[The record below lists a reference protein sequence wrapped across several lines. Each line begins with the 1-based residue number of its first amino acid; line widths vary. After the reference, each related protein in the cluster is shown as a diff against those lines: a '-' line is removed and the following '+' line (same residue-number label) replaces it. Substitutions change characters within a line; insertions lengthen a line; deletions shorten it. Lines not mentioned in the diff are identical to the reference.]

1 MKNKLKRIL
10 GVITAISLLLQ
21 MSFVITSNAAEYF
34 SLDFESATDTMGWTS
49 ANAPGDM
56 SIATDED
63 NSINKYFKFA
73 NTNGSGTRNAYY
85 TFDSDAQTTE
95 NGLEVFANHGVFK
108 EENVLGQKFI
118 VNADLVCDTRSAGKE
133 DNLEKS
139 VNYAE
144 VCNLITKVM
153 RNNTFKLIEAA
164 AENIAEKIL
173 LEYDLI
179 REVTI
184 TLKKP
189 WAPIMMSVDTVEV
202 SITRKWHRAYIALG
216 SNMGDSKGHLDGA
229 VKELDADK
237 YCRVK
242 KVSEFIVTEPV
253 GGVEQD
259 DFLNGC
265 LELETLYT
273 PYELLVFL
281 HKIEQAHNRERI
293 VHWGPRTLDLDII
306 LYDDVVMYE
315 DDLIIPHIEMENREF
330 VLKPLCEIAPY
341 IKNPVNGKS
350 IKQLLSEIQ
359 K

>member
-1 MKNKLKRIL
+1 
-10 GVITAISLLLQ
+10 
-21 MSFVITSNAAEYF
+21 
-34 SLDFESATDTMGWTS
+34 
-49 ANAPGDM
+49 
-56 SIATDED
+56 
-63 NSINKYFKFA
+63 
-73 NTNGSGTRNAYY
+73 
-85 TFDSDAQTTE
+85 
-95 NGLEVFANHGVFK
+95 
-108 EENVLGQKFI
+108 
-118 VNADLVCDTRSAGKE
+118 
-133 DNLEKS
+133 
-139 VNYAE
+139 
-144 VCNLITKVM
+144 
-153 RNNTFKLIEAA
+153 
-164 AENIAEKIL
+164 
-173 LEYDLI
+173 
-179 REVTI
+179 
-184 TLKKP
+184 
-189 WAPIMMSVDTVEV
+189 
-202 SITRKWHRAYIALG
+202 
-216 SNMGDSKGHLDGA
+216 MGDSKGHLDGA

-237 YCRVK
+237 CCRVK

-273 PYELLVFL
+273 PYELLDFL

>member
-1 MKNKLKRIL
+1 MDK
-10 GVITAISLLLQ
+10 IS
-21 MSFVITSNAAEYF
+21 I
-34 SLDFESATDTMGWTS
+34 
-49 ANAPGDM
+49 
-56 SIATDED
+56 
-63 NSINKYFKFA
+63 
-73 NTNGSGTRNAYY
+73 R
-85 TFDSDAQTTE
+85 
-95 NGLEVFANHGVFK
+95 GLEVFANHGVFK

-118 VNADLVCDTRSAGKE
+118 VNAELVCDTRSAGKE

-173 LEYDLI
+173 LEYYLI

-237 YCRVK
+237 CCRVK

-253 GGVEQD
+253 GDVEQD

-273 PYELLVFL
+273 PYELLDFL
-281 HKIEQAHNRERI
+281 HKIEQAHNRKRI

-350 IKQLLSEIQ
+350 IKQLLSEI
-359 K
+359 

>member
-1 MKNKLKRIL
+1 MDK
-10 GVITAISLLLQ
+10 IS
-21 MSFVITSNAAEYF
+21 I
-34 SLDFESATDTMGWTS
+34 
-49 ANAPGDM
+49 
-56 SIATDED
+56 
-63 NSINKYFKFA
+63 
-73 NTNGSGTRNAYY
+73 R
-85 TFDSDAQTTE
+85 
-95 NGLEVFANHGVFK
+95 GLEVFANHGVFK

-118 VNADLVCDTRSAGKE
+118 VNAELACDTRSAGKE

-173 LEYDLI
+173 LEYGLI

-216 SNMGDSKGHLDGA
+216 SNMGDSKG
-229 VKELDADK
+229 
-237 YCRVK
+237 
-242 KVSEFIVTEPV
+242 
-253 GGVEQD
+253 Q
-259 DFLNGC
+259 
-265 LELETLYT
+265 LYT
-273 PYELLVFL
+273 PYELLDFL

>member
-1 MKNKLKRIL
+1 MDK
-10 GVITAISLLLQ
+10 IS
-21 MSFVITSNAAEYF
+21 I
-34 SLDFESATDTMGWTS
+34 
-49 ANAPGDM
+49 
-56 SIATDED
+56 
-63 NSINKYFKFA
+63 
-73 NTNGSGTRNAYY
+73 R
-85 TFDSDAQTTE
+85 
-95 NGLEVFANHGVFK
+95 GLEVFANHGVFK

-118 VNADLVCDTRSAGKE
+118 VNAELVCDTRSAGIE

-173 LEYDLI
+173 LEYGLI

-202 SITRKWHRAYIALG
+202 SITRKWH
-216 SNMGDSKGHLDGA
+216 KC
-229 VKELDADK
+229 
-237 YCRVK
+237 CRVK

-273 PYELLVFL
+273 PYELLDFL

-315 DDLIIPHIEMENREF
+315 DDLIIPHIEMENRAF

>member
-1 MKNKLKRIL
+1 MDK
-10 GVITAISLLLQ
+10 IS
-21 MSFVITSNAAEYF
+21 I
-34 SLDFESATDTMGWTS
+34 
-49 ANAPGDM
+49 
-56 SIATDED
+56 
-63 NSINKYFKFA
+63 
-73 NTNGSGTRNAYY
+73 R
-85 TFDSDAQTTE
+85 
-95 NGLEVFANHGVFK
+95 GLEVFANHGVFK

-118 VNADLVCDTRSAGKE
+118 VNAELVCDTRSAGKE

-265 LELETLYT
+265 LGLETLYT
-273 PYELLVFL
+273 PYELLDFL

>member
-1 MKNKLKRIL
+1 MDK
-10 GVITAISLLLQ
+10 IS
-21 MSFVITSNAAEYF
+21 I
-34 SLDFESATDTMGWTS
+34 
-49 ANAPGDM
+49 
-56 SIATDED
+56 
-63 NSINKYFKFA
+63 
-73 NTNGSGTRNAYY
+73 R
-85 TFDSDAQTTE
+85 
-95 NGLEVFANHGVFK
+95 GLEVFANHGVFK

-118 VNADLVCDTRSAGKE
+118 VNAELVCDTRSAGKE

-237 YCRVK
+237 CCRVK
-242 KVSEFIVTEPV
+242 KVSCSTPPTGSVTINS
-253 GGVEQD
+253 D
-259 DFLNGC
+259 TFF
-265 LELETLYT
+265 TLQYLSASSSLT
-273 PYELLVFL
+273 APYELLDFL

-293 VHWGPRTLDLDII
+293 VHWGQRTLDLDII

-341 IKNPVNGKS
+341 KKNPVNGKS